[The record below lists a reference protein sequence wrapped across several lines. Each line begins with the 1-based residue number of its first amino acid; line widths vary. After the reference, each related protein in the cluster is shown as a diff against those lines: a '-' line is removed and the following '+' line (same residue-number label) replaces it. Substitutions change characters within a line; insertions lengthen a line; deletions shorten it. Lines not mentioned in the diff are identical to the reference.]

1 MVAQGE
7 REQGKNTASKH
18 LSTSHAL
25 NTHLPISLS
34 VLRLLDGGYNEDN
47 ERAVLVQLKH
57 LQVLLLR
64 DIYPSLYNLYI
75 STTLC
80 KFTPFIFLEL

>member
-1 MVAQGE
+1 M
-7 REQGKNTASKH
+7 
-18 LSTSHAL
+18 
-25 NTHLPISLS
+25 
-34 VLRLLDGGYNEDN
+34 LRLLDGGYNEDN

-64 DIYPSLYNLYI
+64 DINPSRYA
-75 STTLC
+75 STTLY